1 MTASPSKNREFRQ
14 QLVLSK
20 DGTAVSYQSIGTGT
34 PLVVIPGALAMAIDY
49 DEFARELGR
58 QFTVHVVNRRG
69 RGESGA
75 QGDDYSVEKECEDL
89 QAVCTAT
96 NATLLF
102 GHSYGGFV
110 ALETALRDSRFT
122 KIALYEPGLS
132 VDGSINMDWALQCQA
147 QLDQGKYSDA
157 LVTFIHGLTPASRS
171 LPRWLF
177 RIIIWF
183 MVKPQVL
190 QRKYSLLHT
199 AIPEHAELARLNN
212 TYPRYHE
219 IAAIVLL
226 LVGKEAEHSNP
237 GFASNKLSSVLQ
249 DVTYT
254 QFPKLDHLAPEKS
267 PKEVARAVAEF
278 FTSRDV

>member
-1 MTASPSKNREFRQ
+1 MTATPSKNHEFRQ

-34 PLVVIPGALAMAIDY
+34 PLVVIPGALARAIDY
-49 DEFARELGR
+49 DEFARELAG

-69 RGESGA
+69 RGESGL
-75 QGDDYSVEKECEDL
+75 QGNDYSVEKECEDL

-110 ALETALRDSRFT
+110 ALETALRDTRFT

-132 VDGSINMDWALQCQA
+132 VDGSIKMEWAPQCQT
-147 QLDQGKYSDA
+147 QLDQGKHSDA

-177 RIIIWF
+177 RISYGSWSS
-183 MVKPQVL
+183 
-190 QRKYSLLHT
+190 RKYYNENTLSCIQRFPNTQSWLVSITPILDAMTSPQKSCFLSGKRLSPRVPDSHQTNYRRCSRTLL
-199 AIPEHAELARLNN
+199 I
-212 TYPRYHE
+212 
-219 IAAIVLL
+219 
-226 LVGKEAEHSNP
+226 
-237 GFASNKLSSVLQ
+237 FSS
-249 DVTYT
+249 
-254 QFPKLDHLAPEKS
+254 
-267 PKEVARAVAEF
+267 RNWII
-278 FTSRDV
+278 